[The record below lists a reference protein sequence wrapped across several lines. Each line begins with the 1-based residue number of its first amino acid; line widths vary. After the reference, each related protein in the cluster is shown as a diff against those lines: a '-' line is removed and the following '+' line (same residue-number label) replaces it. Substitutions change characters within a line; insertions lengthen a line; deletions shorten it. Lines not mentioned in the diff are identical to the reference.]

1 MKRIVCVWQRILFT
15 TRGPATS
22 GVAFPFPAGKACL
35 WQRPSPLFSP
45 AWRGAALCG
54 ARRWSTTGNGNTH
67 RPWKRRVFMKCPK
80 CGREMEPGAFSR
92 LTPSRPTTA
101 PGVRSSPWTGQIP
114 GTGKRVK
121 ALLLKGGSLAHF
133 ARCPIF
139 PTPDFVRFAKIEG
152 ILNFSPCIFPAGLL

>member
-1 MKRIVCVWQRILFT
+1 MKRIVCGWQRALFT

-114 GTGKRVK
+114 GTGKSKSASPERGIPRTLCPLSYFSHAGFC
-121 ALLLKGGSLAHF
+121 ALCKNRRNSQF
-133 ARCPIF
+133 
-139 PTPDFVRFAKIEG
+139 
-152 ILNFSPCIFPAGLL
+152 

>member
-1 MKRIVCVWQRILFT
+1 MKRIVCVWKRALFT

-54 ARRWSTTGNGNTH
+54 ARRWSTTGNGNPH

-114 GTGKRVK
+114 GTGKSKSASPERGIPRTLCPLSYFSHAGFC
-121 ALLLKGGSLAHF
+121 ALCKNRRNSQF
-133 ARCPIF
+133 
-139 PTPDFVRFAKIEG
+139 
-152 ILNFSPCIFPAGLL
+152 

>member
-114 GTGKRVK
+114 GTGKSKSASPERGLPRTLCPLSYFSHAGFC
-121 ALLLKGGSLAHF
+121 ALCKNRRNSQF
-133 ARCPIF
+133 
-139 PTPDFVRFAKIEG
+139 
-152 ILNFSPCIFPAGLL
+152 

>member
-1 MKRIVCVWQRILFT
+1 MKRIVCGWQREPSAGKGFCSPL
-15 TRGPATS
+15 GAPPPLVWLS
-22 GVAFPFPAGKACL
+22 PFPAGKACL

-54 ARRWSTTGNGNTH
+54 ARRWSTTGNGNPH

-114 GTGKRVK
+114 GTGKSKSASPERGLPRTLCPLSYFSHAGFC
-121 ALLLKGGSLAHF
+121 ALCKNRSNSQF
-133 ARCPIF
+133 
-139 PTPDFVRFAKIEG
+139 
-152 ILNFSPCIFPAGLL
+152 